1 MFFPWLTLTPLKL
14 KIEYIW
20 RTNRTENLAK
30 NALDIYAKRQIVN
43 HAKSGQT
50 DRTDQ
55 TDMTDLDDQTDQGDQ
70 TDKGDQTDWGDHGDQ
85 TNH

>member
-20 RTNRTENLAK
+20 RTNRTENPAK
-30 NALDIYAKRQIVN
+30 DALDKYAKRQIVN

-70 TDKGDQTDWGDHGDQ
+70 TDRNNQTD
-85 TNH
+85 T